1 MPRLSTRQYILVLL
15 VILVAG
21 ALVLFFN
28 QDDLLTR
35 LLAQLKDFK
44 SQSDDLRA
52 EILSHGSNAPLFFI
66 AIQIFQVVF
75 APIPGEASGLV
86 GGYLFG
92 TWPCTLYS
100 TIGLTIGSI
109 LAFGGGRLL
118 SSFFTKKIR
127 YTKFYQR
134 FNHLVS
140 RGDYLLPFVLF
151 IFPGIPK
158 DSLCY
163 LLGMSAMPL
172 PVFMFLSTVG
182 RFPGTMLLSANGA
195 EAYNGDLV
203 RLGTT
208 ILISAALV
216 VPAMLYRHQLLE
228 VLGRRQARKA
238 AANRQ
243 QDTEQ
248 P

>member
-1 MPRLSTRQYILVLL
+1 MPRLSPRQYILASL
-15 VILVAG
+15 VILFVG
-21 ALVLFFN
+21 GLLLFFS
-28 QDDLLTR
+28 QEGLLTR
-35 LLAQLKDFK
+35 IITQLKDFK
-44 SQSDDLRA
+44 SQSDNLRA
-52 EILSHGSNAPLFFI
+52 EILAHGSNAPLFFI
-66 AIQIFQVVF
+66 GIQIFQVIF

-100 TIGLTIGSI
+100 TIGLTVGSAI
-109 LAFGGGRLL
+109 AFGGGRLL
-118 SSFFTKKIR
+118 SSFFTEKFR
-127 YTKFYQR
+127 HTKLYQR

-151 IFPGIPK
+151 IFPGFPK

-172 PVFMFLSTVG
+172 PVFMFLTTVG

-208 ILISAALV
+208 ILLSAILV
-216 VPAMLYRHQLLE
+216 APAMIFRHRLLE
-228 VLGRRQARKA
+228 ILKRRQAKA
-238 AANRQ
+238 ADKIQ
-243 QDTEQ
+243 QDSEK